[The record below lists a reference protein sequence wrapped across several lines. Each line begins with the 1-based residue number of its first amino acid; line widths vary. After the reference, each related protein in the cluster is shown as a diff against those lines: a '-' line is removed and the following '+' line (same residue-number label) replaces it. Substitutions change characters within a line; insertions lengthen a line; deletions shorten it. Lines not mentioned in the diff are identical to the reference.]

1 MALLQISEPG
11 KGTLPHEHRNAIGI
25 DLGTTNSLVATVQS
39 GVAKIL
45 SHENQNNL
53 IPSVVQ
59 YQTNTILVGEAA
71 KLNQDDDPVNTIASV
86 KRLMGK
92 RFSDIATHTSSNNL
106 SDEKSYIGI
115 ATKQGTKSAV
125 EVSAEIKQGTKS
137 AVEVSAEILKKLK
150 TIAEQHIKDDIL
162 GAVITVPA
170 YFDDAQRQ
178 ATKDAAKLAGIN
190 VLRLINEP
198 TAAAIAYGLD
208 KKVEGNYVVFDLGGG
223 TFDIS
228 ILRLSKGLFEVIATH
243 GDTQLGGDDF
253 DEVIFQWLMKQSTHD
268 FQDPQLKQ
276 KLKTLSKNIKEKLT
290 DNEIVS
296 VEHSFNSSVNIKTKI
311 DQKLFADLSQH
322 LIKKTIDATKRA
334 LKDANLTIQDIDG
347 IVMVGGSTR
356 MPVIQKIM
364 RDFFKQDLLNDINP
378 DEVVALGAAQQA
390 NMLVGNS
397 NDEHLLLDVIPL
409 SLGIETMGEIVER
422 IIPRNSTLPIA
433 MAQEFTTYKDGQ
445 NAMMIHV
452 VQGERD
458 LVSDCRSLAKFSLK
472 GIPPM
477 VAGAAKIRVTF
488 QVDTDGLLSV
498 SAQELSTGVQAS
510 IEVKPS
516 YGLDSNQIKTML
528 ESSFQLADEDKEN
541 RALAE
546 VKVEATQMQEMVERA
561 LQQDQNILDEP
572 EIKKINKA
580 LDQLKKSLKN
590 NDRNLIHEQIDQLN
604 NATQYFAQLRMD
616 RSIKNALTGRD
627 IKDMKL

>member
-106 SDEKSYIGI
+106 SDEKSYVGI
-115 ATKQGTKSAV
+115 AT
-125 EVSAEIKQGTKS
+125 KQGTKS

-452 VQGERD
+452 VQGD

-546 VKVEATQMQEMVERA
+546 VKVEAMQMQEMVERA

-580 LDQLKKSLKN
+580 LDQLRESLKN

-616 RSIKNALTGRD
+616 QSIKNALTGRD

>member
-115 ATKQGTKSAV
+115 AT
-125 EVSAEIKQGTKS
+125 KQGTKS

-253 DEVIFQWLMKQSTHD
+253 DEVIFQWLMKQSAYD

-580 LDQLKKSLKN
+580 LDQLRESLKN
-590 NDRNLIHEQIDQLN
+590 NDRNLIQEQIDQLN

-616 RSIKNALTGRD
+616 QSIKNALTGRD

>member
-92 RFSDIATHTSSNNL
+92 RFSDIAPHTSSNNL

-115 ATKQGTKSAV
+115 AT
-125 EVSAEIKQGTKS
+125 KQGTKS

-253 DEVIFQWLMKQSTHD
+253 DEVIFQWLMKQSAYD

-590 NDRNLIHEQIDQLN
+590 NDRNLIQEQIDQLN

-616 RSIKNALTGRD
+616 QSIKNALTGRD

>member
-106 SDEKSYIGI
+106 SDEKSYVGI
-115 ATKQGTKSAV
+115 AT
-125 EVSAEIKQGTKS
+125 KQGTKS

-253 DEVIFQWLMKQSTHD
+253 DEVIFQWLMKQPTHD

-498 SAQELSTGVQAS
+498 GAQELSTGVQAS

>member
-115 ATKQGTKSAV
+115 AT
-125 EVSAEIKQGTKS
+125 KQGTKS

-276 KLKTLSKNIKEKLT
+276 KLKTLSKTIKEKLT

-546 VKVEATQMQEMVERA
+546 VKVEAMQMQEMVERA

-580 LDQLKKSLKN
+580 LDQLRESLKN

-616 RSIKNALTGRD
+616 QSIKNALTGRD

>member
-115 ATKQGTKSAV
+115 AT
-125 EVSAEIKQGTKS
+125 KQGTKS

-253 DEVIFQWLMKQSTHD
+253 DEVIFQWLMKQSAHD

-390 NMLVGNS
+390 NILVGNS

>member
-92 RFSDIATHTSSNNL
+92 RFSDIAPHTSSNNL

-115 ATKQGTKSAV
+115 AT
-125 EVSAEIKQGTKS
+125 KQGTKS

-253 DEVIFQWLMKQSTHD
+253 DEVIFQWLMKQSAYD

-516 YGLDSNQIKTML
+516 YGLDSNQIKKML

-590 NDRNLIHEQIDQLN
+590 NDRNLIQEQIDQLN

-616 RSIKNALTGRD
+616 QSIKNALTGRD

>member
-92 RFSDIATHTSSNNL
+92 RFSDIAPHTSSNNL

-115 ATKQGTKSAV
+115 AT
-125 EVSAEIKQGTKS
+125 KQGTKS

-253 DEVIFQWLMKQSTHD
+253 DEVIFQWLMKQSAYD

-296 VEHSFNSSVNIKTKI
+296 LEHYFNSSVNIKTKI

-516 YGLDSNQIKTML
+516 YGLDSNQIKKML

-546 VKVEATQMQEMVERA
+546 VKVEAMQMREMVERA

-580 LDQLKKSLKN
+580 LDQLRESLKN

>member
-92 RFSDIATHTSSNNL
+92 RFSDIAPHTSSNNL

-115 ATKQGTKSAV
+115 AT
-125 EVSAEIKQGTKS
+125 KQGTKS

-253 DEVIFQWLMKQSTHD
+253 DEVIFQWLMKQSAHD

-546 VKVEATQMQEMVERA
+546 IKVEATQMQEMVERA

-580 LDQLKKSLKN
+580 LDQLRESLKN
-590 NDRNLIHEQIDQLN
+590 NDRNLIQEQIDQLN

-616 RSIKNALTGRD
+616 QSIKNALTGRD

>member
-11 KGTLPHEHRNAIGI
+11 KGTLPHQHRNAIGI

-39 GVAKIL
+39 GVARIL
-45 SHENQNNL
+45 PDENHKQL
-53 IPSVVQ
+53 IPSVVH
-59 YQTNTILVGEAA
+59 YDANTIRVGEEAVA
-71 KLNQDDDPVNTIASV
+71 IHEPDPINTIASV

-92 RFSDIATHTSSNNL
+92 KFTDVDATSYPNVL
-106 SDEKSYIGI
+106 KDEGNFVSIY
-115 ATKQGTKSAV
+115 TKQG
-125 EVSAEIKQGTKS
+125 IKS

-150 TIAEQHIKDDIL
+150 DIAAQHIKDDIL

-198 TAAAIAYGLD
+198 TAAAVAYGLD
-208 KKVEGNYVVFDLGGG
+208 KEVEGHYVIFDLGGG

-253 DEVIFQWLMKQSTHD
+253 DAVILDWLIGHIDTKVDDVNARQT
-268 FQDPQLKQ
+268 LKSLA
-276 KLKTLSKNIKEKLT
+276 KRIKEQLTETETVVIDHSLNKLG
-290 DNEIVS
+290 
-296 VEHSFNSSVNIKTKI
+296 HIKAELSR
-311 DQKLFADLSQH
+311 DAFAHLSAH
-322 LIKKTIDATKRA
+322 LVKKTVDATRLA
-334 LKDANLTIQDIDG
+334 LKDANLLASEIDG
-347 IVMVGGSTR
+347 VVMVGGSTR
-356 MPVIQKIM
+356 MPLIQTTM
-364 RDFFKQDLLNDINP
+364 QAFFNQDLLNDINP

-390 NMLVGNS
+390 NMLVGNAS
-397 NDEHLLLDVIPL
+397 DQHLLLDVIPL

-433 MAQEFTTYKDGQ
+433 MGQEFTTYKDGQ
-445 NAMMIHV
+445 TAMMIHV

-458 LVSDCRSLAKFSLK
+458 LVGDCRSLAKFSLK

-516 YGLDSNQIKTML
+516 YGLDSEQIKTML
-528 ESSFQLADEDKEN
+528 ESSYQLADQDKES

-546 VKVEATQMQEMVERA
+546 VRVEALQMHDMVE
-561 LQQDQNILDEP
+561 
-572 EIKKINKA
+572 KA
-580 LDQLKKSLKN
+580 LAQDKDLLGAQEIEKISVALERLKQSLDHN
-590 NDRNLIHEQIDQLN
+590 RRDEIQSHMDQLN
-604 NATQYFAQLRMD
+604 DATQFFAQLRMD
-616 RSIKNALTGRD
+616 RSIQKALTGQE
-627 IKDMKL
+627 IKNMEL